1 MTVEHLSCAQQL
13 FDTWRCSKGEDKVMS
28 EMTAYCGLDCSEC
41 KAFKATQ
48 TKDLER
54 KKEIAK
60 QWTGDDKVEF
70 KPEDINCNGC
80 KSDIISG
87 WCRKIC
93 KIRPCAE
100 TKKVKTCAHCTDY
113 PCGKLEEFLSKEPVA
128 TKNLERIRKTLQG
141 R

>member
-1 MTVEHLSCAQQL
+1 MTVEGL
-13 FDTWRCSKGEDKVMS
+13 FCRVYSFDHNISQKVEDIAMY

-41 KAFKATQ
+41 KAFRATQ
-48 TKDLER
+48 ENDSER
-54 KKEIAK
+54 KKELAK
-60 QWTGDDKVEF
+60 QWTGELEVEF

-100 TKKVKTCAHCTDY
+100 DRKVTTCAHCNDY
-113 PCGKLEEFLSKEPVA
+113 PCGKLKEFLSKEPVA
-128 TKNLERIRKTLQG
+128 TKNLENIRKTL
-141 R
+141 

>member
-1 MTVEHLSCAQQL
+1 MTVEGL
-13 FDTWRCSKGEDKVMS
+13 FCGVHSFDHSISEEVEDIIMY
-28 EMTAYCGLDCSEC
+28 EMIAYCGLDCSEC

-48 TKDLER
+48 NGDFER
-54 KKEIAK
+54 KKELAK
-60 QWTGDDKVEF
+60 QWTEGLKVEF

-80 KSDIISG
+80 KSDTLSG

-100 TKKVKTCAHCTDY
+100 EKKVKTCAHCNDY
-113 PCGKLEEFLSKEPVA
+113 LCGKLKEFLLNEPVA
-128 TKNLERIRKTLQG
+128 TKNLEKIRQTLQG